1 MGEVWHLAGLQ
12 NQATRVR
19 FLPPV
24 PIFKGLGMSRTVKKS
39 YTGSKRFDKTCR
51 SHGGCPHC
59 ESNRLRYKKI
69 AKDLYNAGVVQ
80 LAET

>member
-1 MGEVWHLAGLQ
+1 MALSWPPKPSYEGSIPS
-12 NQATRVR
+12 TRAN
-19 FLPPV
+19 
-24 PIFKGLGMSRTVKKS
+24 FKGLSMSRTVKKS
-39 YTGSKRFDKTCR
+39 YTGSKQFDKTCR

>member
-12 NQATRVR
+12 NQAMRVR

-24 PIFKGLGMSRTVKKS
+24 PILKDLYMSRTVKKP

-59 ESNRLRYKKI
+59 ESNRLRYKRI
-69 AKDLYNAGVVQ
+69 AKDLDNAGVVQ